1 MQITR
6 TPYTLMRGSR
16 KSRHAWYATR
26 ENVLRFIASLF
37 LLLCCTAAVSARVAA
52 PVTISSGL
60 LQTRTTIP
68 VSINGQRVSCV
79 LDTGTSSVLVSP
91 YTAHAA
97 RLAGRAGTFELAPDG
112 RTYMD
117 RETTIARLTVAD
129 LAVRDVHALISSNLY
144 GTQAL
149 CGYDFFTHF
158 PTLIDRMHSSVTLFP
173 SPHKTAHMHCLA
185 VNLRPKV
192 PLATI
197 EINDTWLSDIVLD
210 SGMAGGGALWNGV
223 LERLQPPPFES
234 DGYAGAPTMRGS
246 FHCGSSVFVRFAANT
261 ASSDMGL
268 CTADSH
274 PDGYNGIIET
284 NLPNVHQ
291 MFVDYAQH
299 RICFDLPNA
308 VDPWA
313 RYNQYRRP

>member
-1 MQITR
+1 
-6 TPYTLMRGSR
+6 MRGSR
-16 KSRHAWYATR
+16 ESRCAWYATR
-26 ENVLRFIASLF
+26 ENVGRLIASLF
-37 LLLCCTAAVSARVAA
+37 VLFCCAAAVAARAAA
-52 PVTISSGL
+52 PITLSAGW

-68 VSINGQRVSCV
+68 VSVDGQRVNCV
-79 LDTGTSSVLVSP
+79 LDTGTSSVLISP

-112 RTYMD
+112 RTYVD
-117 RETTIARLTVAD
+117 RETTIPHLGVAD
-129 LAVRDVHALISSNLY
+129 FSVRDVHALISTNLY

-149 CGYDFFTHF
+149 CGYDFFMHF

-173 SPHKTAHMHCLA
+173 SPHKTAHMHCLI
-185 VNLRPKV
+185 VDLRPHV

-197 EINDTWLSDIVLD
+197 EINDTWMSGIVLD

-223 LERLQPPPFES
+223 LDRLQPPPFDS
-234 DGYAGAPTMRGS
+234 DGYGAPATMRGS
-246 FHCGSSVFVRFAANT
+246 FRCGSSVFVRFAANT
-261 ASSDMGL
+261 ASSDMPL

-291 MFVDYAQH
+291 LFVDYARR

-308 VDPWA
+308 VDPWS